1 MLKPGATRAVI
12 VDRRNGYLGISDS
25 SGTDQEL
32 TMAFY
37 TMAGGWRLVVVG
49 RSDCADGCNF
59 LAQFFSADGGGL
71 KPVPRQSV
79 MPAVGPSDFIR
90 ADHPIPK
97 ALVGLELKIN
107 YVPARVGTALTLQPW
122 YGYEVEEGMDA
133 ATRGA
138 IQDVELKWERAQ
150 GMFVKSGATFLPK
163 INPCP
168 DLVPAL
174 VSGKRG

>member
-12 VDRRNGYLGISDS
+12 VDRRNGYLRISDS

-37 TMAGGWRLVVVG
+37 TMAGGRRLVVVG
-49 RSDCADGCNF
+49 SSDCADGCNF
-59 LAQFFSADGGGL
+59 LVQFFSADGGGL

-79 MPAVGPSDFIR
+79 MPAVGPSDFIK
-90 ADHPIPK
+90 AGHPIPK
-97 ALVGLELKIN
+97 ALVGLEPKIN
-107 YVPARVGTALTLQPW
+107 YVPARVGTALTLKPW

-150 GMFVKSGATFLPK
+150 GVFVKSGA
-163 INPCP
+163 
-168 DLVPAL
+168 
-174 VSGKRG
+174 SSYQR